1 MSSHLNISKLH
12 YITQDV
18 DGSSHLLQVEQACSS
33 GIRWVQLRVKST
45 TLQEAYKTASEAKII
60 CDKYNTKLI
69 INDHVEIAKSIKAHG
84 VHLGKLDMDPA
95 KARNI
100 LGPSAIIG
108 GTANNI
114 NDIESLIKKHINY
127 IGLGPYK
134 NTNTKTNLSPIL
146 GISGYQ
152 NIMGKILKSKKAPP
166 IIAIGGV
173 KLKDIEPLMSTKIH
187 GIAVASLINMAKE
200 KNEMIKL
207 LLLEKSLQYN

>member
-1 MSSHLNISKLH
+1 MSSHHNISRLQ

-18 DGSSHLLQVEQACSS
+18 EGSSHLLQVEQACSS

-45 TLQEAYKTASEAKII
+45 SIQKAYKTASEAKVI
-60 CDKYNTKLI
+60 CDKHNTKLI

-114 NDIESLIKKHINY
+114 NDIESLINKGVNY

-134 NTNTKTNLSPIL
+134 NTKTKENLSPIL

-152 NIMGKILKSKKAPP
+152 NIMEKLRKFNNAPP
-166 IIAIGGV
+166 IIAIGGI
-173 KLKDIEPLMSTKIH
+173 KLKDIQPLMSTKIH
-187 GIAVASLINMAKE
+187 GIAVASLINLAKE
-200 KNEMIKL
+200 KKETIKL
-207 LLLEKSLQYN
+207 LLVEKSLQYN